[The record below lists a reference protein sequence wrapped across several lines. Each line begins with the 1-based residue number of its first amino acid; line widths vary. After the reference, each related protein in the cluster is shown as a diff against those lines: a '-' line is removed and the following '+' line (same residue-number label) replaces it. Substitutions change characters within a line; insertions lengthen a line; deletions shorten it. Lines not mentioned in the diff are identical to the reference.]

1 MPDLLRISIEGNP
14 LRSIKPSMRTA
25 NAVQLKQ
32 YLKLRLE
39 ESEVNA
45 EENKQDQIKNMP
57 GATQHYDHW
66 QTLLREFL
74 QGTQLDLRGK

>member
-25 NAVQLKQ
+25 NAVQWKK

-57 GATQHYDHW
+57 GATQQYDHW